1 MHWLS
6 VLIITL
12 ATFTILAYII
22 VFVVLLIKPAEI
34 LNDIDYVMLRDKIIQ
49 KSDSL
54 AGCVDGA
61 AVISLREVDDARRQC
76 VIDDARGLG
85 MHVEAFVVE
94 RSPKGGVHGC
104 FDSHQRLARKALKNN
119 LQTFCVFEDD
129 ARLTAAVPQGMKE
142 EIQSALSSPDA
153 VIVSLGYL
161 INPILKMNNYKNF
174 KHIYSVD
181 NPFNITAL
189 SHTHAYCMNR
199 AAMKVV
205 AGLENTGKVHFD
217 RKIYNDGLPI
227 RILISNPVLF
237 TQCDCDYSSTVTFN
251 LGHKT
256 LQHVSQARV
265 LHLCNQLSRR
275 AELGYVFL
283 VAIFVL
289 ITACIFR
296 KNSVRE
302 K

>member
-1 MHWLS
+1 
-6 VLIITL
+6 V
-12 ATFTILAYII
+12 ILAYI
-22 VFVVLLIKPAEI
+22 VFFVVLLVKPAEI
-34 LNDIDYVMLRDKIIQ
+34 LNDIDYVMLRDQIIQ
-49 KSDSL
+49 RSDSL
-54 AGCVDGA
+54 AGCVNDA
-61 AVISLREVDDARRQC
+61 AVISLKEMDDARRQC

-85 MHVEAFVVE
+85 MHVKPFVVE
-94 RSPKGGVHGC
+94 RSPKGGIYGC
-104 FDSHQRLARKALKNN
+104 FDSHQRLARMALENN
-119 LQTFCVFEDD
+119 VQTFCVFEDD

-142 EIQSALSSPDA
+142 EIQAALSSPDA

-161 INPILKMNNYKNF
+161 INPILKMKNYQNF
-174 KHIYSVD
+174 KHLYSID
-181 NPFNITAL
+181 NPLNIAAL
-189 SHTHAYCMNR
+189 SNSHAYCMNR

-217 RKIYNDGLPI
+217 NKIYNDGLPI

-275 AELGYVFL
+275 AELGYVFM
-283 VAIFVL
+283 VAVLLL
-289 ITACIFR
+289 ITTSTFR
-296 KNSVRE
+296 K
-302 K
+302 